1 MYGWFGRTL
10 GFAFVR
16 LVWADARLCF
26 FTAGLGGRSALLF
39 YGWLVWADV
48 RLCFCTAGLGGRFV
62 VKGKAAAVK
71 LFENYASDAEDLRIA
86 KDSSRERMSELL
98 ASYTER
104 NLEQAATIAGE
115 LRDSCPDDGP
125 ANWWL
130 LRLIQ
135 ERRRRDV
142 DDEGPSSEHGVVLL
156 DGK

>member
-1 MYGWFGRTL
+1 M
-10 GFAFVR
+10 
-16 LVWADARLCF
+16 
-26 FTAGLGGRSALLF
+26 GGRSASLL